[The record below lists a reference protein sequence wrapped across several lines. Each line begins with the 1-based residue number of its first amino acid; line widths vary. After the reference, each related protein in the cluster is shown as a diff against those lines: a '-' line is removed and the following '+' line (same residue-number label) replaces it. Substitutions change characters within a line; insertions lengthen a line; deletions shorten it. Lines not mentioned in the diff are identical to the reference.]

1 MASIR
6 PDIYRAI
13 IPIDGDLSIV
23 DKRQIFP
30 RRDVGL
36 SRRALICNEPGRL
49 SLIERPAPGALAAG
63 EVRLSISHVGIC
75 GTDYHIFEG
84 KHPFLQYPRVMG
96 HEISA
101 RVAEASPGSMLEPGQ
116 LVIVNPYLA
125 CGRCIACRKGK
136 FNCCMAIQVL
146 GVHVDGAM
154 CDEIVVPETNVYP
167 AGALTPEQAATV
179 EFLAIGAHAVRR
191 AGPAEGG
198 RALVIGAGPIGLG
211 TALFARIAGFDV
223 TLSDVSEERLA
234 TARDRFGLESSV
246 NAGPTAVS
254 EAMVLTSKE
263 GFDAVF
269 DATGN
274 AGSMNAALPF
284 VAHGG
289 VLVFVS
295 VVKDDII
302 FADPEFHKR
311 EMSIIGSRNALKEDF
326 MHVAASIA
334 SGAIDTDKLITHRTS
349 LDSAAADLP
358 GWAHAKQGLIKAI
371 ISMSA

>member
-1 MASIR
+1 M
-6 PDIYRAI
+6 
-13 IPIDGDLSIV
+13 
-23 DKRQIFP
+23 
-30 RRDVGL
+30 
-36 SRRALICNEPGRL
+36 RALICNEPGEL
-49 SLIERPAPGALAAG
+49 ALVDKVAPGALQPG
-63 EVRLSISHVGIC
+63 QVRLSVGHVGIC

-101 RVAEASPGSMLEPGQ
+101 RVAEAGPESILRTGE
-116 LVIVNPYLA
+116 LVIVNPYIA

-136 FNCCMAIQVL
+136 PNCCMAIQVL
-146 GVHVDGAM
+146 GVHTDGAF

-167 AGALTPEQAATV
+167 AGSLTPEQAATV

-191 AGPAEGG
+191 AGHADGG

-211 TALFARIAGFDV
+211 TALFARISGFDV
-223 TLSDVSEERLA
+223 TLADVSEERLA
-234 TARDRFGLESSV
+234 TARDRFGFESSLV
-246 NAGPTAVS
+246 AGDLALPA
-254 EAMVLTSKE
+254 AMVQTDNE

-274 AGSMNAALPF
+274 ARSMNTALPF

-295 VVKDDII
+295 VVKDEIA

-311 EMSIIGSRNALKEDF
+311 EMSIIGSRNALRDDF

-349 LDSAAADLP
+349 LEGAVSDLP
-358 GWAHAKQGLIKAI
+358 RWAHAKEGLIKAT
-371 ISMSA
+371 ISVAA

>member
-1 MASIR
+1 MR
-6 PDIYRAI
+6 
-13 IPIDGDLSIV
+13 V
-23 DKRQIFP
+23 
-30 RRDVGL
+30 
-36 SRRALICNEPGRL
+36 LICNEPGRL
-49 SLIERPAPGALAAG
+49 SLIDRPAPDALRPG
-63 EVRLSISHVGIC
+63 QMRLAVSHVGIC

-101 RVAEASPGSMLEPGQ
+101 YVVEAGSGSPFRPGE

-136 FNCCMAIQVL
+136 PNCCMAIEVL
-146 GVHVDGAM
+146 GVHTDGAF

-167 AGALTPEQAATV
+167 AGGLKPEQAASV

-191 AGPAEGG
+191 AGPSDGG

-223 TLSDVSEERLA
+223 TLADVSEERLA
-234 TARDRFGLESSV
+234 AARDRFAFESTLV
-246 NAGPTAVS
+246 AGDPALAAAS
-254 EAMVLTSKE
+254 LLTDNE

-274 AGSMNAALPF
+274 ARSMNAALPF

-295 VVKDDII
+295 VVKDEIA

-311 EMSIIGSRNALKEDF
+311 EMSIIGSRNALEEDF
-326 MHVAASIA
+326 MHVAACIA

-349 LDSAAADLP
+349 LEGAATDLP
-358 GWAHAKQGLIKAI
+358 RWAHAKEGLIKAT
-371 ISMSA
+371 ISVAA